1 MSKNRKIIY
10 QKYINLLK
18 FDILFA
24 LINGMAFAGIASSND
39 LGMMVILVHFWLFSI
54 LIAICHGYVTYT
66 KFKAFFIP
74 HLYFYIAWV
83 ASLSPVV
90 FLLDEKNAGYFVD
103 VLELSFIFLL
113 FSCVGALVAKI
124 VMVFKKR
131 SSSSEE
137 EKDAMDENDKN
148 SKISALDF
156 LDSKPSEVIP
166 EREDII
172 KNNNDS
178 NKIDG

>member
-1 MSKNRKIIY
+1 MGKNRKIIY

-18 FDILFA
+18 FDVLFA
-24 LINGMAFAGIASSND
+24 LINGMAFVGTTSSKD
-39 LGMMVILVHFWLFSI
+39 LGMVAVIANLWFFDALISI
-54 LIAICHGYVTYT
+54 GHGYVSYT
-66 KFKAFFIP
+66 KFKSFFMP
-74 HLYFYIAWV
+74 HLYFYVAWV
-83 ASLSPVV
+83 VSLSPVV

-131 SSSSEE
+131 FSSSED

-166 EREDII
+166 EKKDTIQ
-172 KNNNDS
+172 NDDTS
-178 NKIDG
+178 N

>member
-1 MSKNRKIIY
+1 MGKNRKIIY

-18 FDILFA
+18 FDVLFA
-24 LINGMAFAGIASSND
+24 LINGMAFVGTTSSND
-39 LGMMVILVHFWLFSI
+39 LGMVAVIANLWFFDALISI
-54 LIAICHGYVTYT
+54 GHGYVTYT
-66 KFKAFFIP
+66 KFKAFFMP

-83 ASLSPVV
+83 VSLSPVV

-131 SSSSEE
+131 FSSSEDKKDDDMD
-137 EKDAMDENDKN
+137 EKDKD
-148 SKISALDF
+148 SKISVLDF

-166 EREDII
+166 EREDTI
-172 KNNNDS
+172 KNNDTS
-178 NKIDG
+178 N